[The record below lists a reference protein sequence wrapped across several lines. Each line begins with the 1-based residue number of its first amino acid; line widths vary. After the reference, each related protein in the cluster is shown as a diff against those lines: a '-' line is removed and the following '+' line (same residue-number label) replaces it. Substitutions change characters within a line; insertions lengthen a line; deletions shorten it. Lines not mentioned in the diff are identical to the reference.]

1 MADTWS
7 RVVTNPQWRHTCSD
21 PKAVWDLVLHTGNAG
36 SFHEDVLSNGFD
48 VWELVGLLYVVDA
61 LAVRRSGLTALFE
74 GRVVEFPTR
83 TEAIEGNPQAWLPWR
98 AWARRSIGVQALTA

>member
-1 MADTWS
+1 MADAWS

-83 TEAIEGNPQAWLPWR
+83 TEGGRQFFSLPAIRVKAIFE
-98 AWARRSIGVQALTA
+98 RSS